1 MDFNLLKE
9 DYFPY
14 LSTNFSDGDHLNMY
28 GAEVFSG
35 IISSY
40 INNDLPKDV
49 FCGSVREKLGTAE
62 PEYYGIAFLD
72 DSDNRNVRLISNCP
86 EKFEYRVE
94 MTYDDRETVV
104 FQDFSPNSE
113 LHIPHDQLGTIVVT
127 SRKTGNGEEV
137 SVIYDP

>member
-1 MDFNLLKE
+1 
-9 DYFPY
+9 
-14 LSTNFSDGDHLNMY
+14 MY

-127 SRKTGNGEEV
+127 YRMAGNGEEA
-137 SVIYDP
+137 SIIYEP